1 MGYSGNI
8 YLFKD
13 KKELKSF
20 QRELIQVDKEGSFGN
35 DFFNLMSRYFD
46 YETSGKFLLTTE
58 QLKEVSVM
66 ATNVM
71 KQILEGYVE
80 YMIENDYTL
89 MYVDGSY

>member
-20 QRELIQVDKEGSFGN
+20 QRELIQVDKVGSFGK
-35 DFFNLMSRYFD
+35 DFFSLMSKYFD
-46 YETSGKFLLTTE
+46 YETSGRFLLTTE
-58 QLKEVSVM
+58 QLKEVSAM
-66 ATNVM
+66 APNIM
-71 KQILEGYVE
+71 KQMLECYVE